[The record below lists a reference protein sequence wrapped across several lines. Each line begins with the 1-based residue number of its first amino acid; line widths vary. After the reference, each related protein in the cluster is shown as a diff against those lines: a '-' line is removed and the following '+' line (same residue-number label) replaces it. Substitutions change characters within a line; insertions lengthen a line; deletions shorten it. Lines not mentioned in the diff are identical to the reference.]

1 MSLNDTFMDM
11 SLALGQGIYSVG
23 EDVVFGFNRTTEGLG
38 LGENGRML
46 QIGYENRILYALF
59 NDLIKFG
66 IENKNSPL
74 FKAISVI
81 LEHYYSSFSDENI
94 KKIAHQAGVGASYSL
109 GRMVLGKKLAEAIAL
124 RIATTI
130 AATTA
135 YKTLASKISVSSG
148 ASATG
153 IGAPIGLLMMQGV
166 LQRSSIASQ
175 RLQINRPKLHN
186 IMQQNGNLQFIYF
199 IVEKPMEKYIHSI
212 PRI

>member
-1 MSLNDTFMDM
+1 
-11 SLALGQGIYSVG
+11 
-23 EDVVFGFNRTTEGLG
+23 
-38 LGENGRML
+38 
-46 QIGYENRILYALF
+46 
-59 NDLIKFG
+59 
-66 IENKNSPL
+66 
-74 FKAISVI
+74 
-81 LEHYYSSFSDENI
+81 
-94 KKIAHQAGVGASYSL
+94 
-109 GRMVLGKKLAEAIAL
+109 MVLSKKLAEAIAL

-130 AATTA
+130 AATTV

-175 RLQINRPKLHN
+175 RLKINRPKLHN

>member
-1 MSLNDTFMDM
+1 MSLNDAFMDM
-11 SLALGQGIYSVG
+11 SLALGQGIFSVG

>member
-1 MSLNDTFMDM
+1 M
-11 SLALGQGIYSVG
+11 SLALGQGIFSVG

>member
-1 MSLNDTFMDM
+1 MAFNDTFLNM

-23 EDVVFGFNRTTEGLG
+23 EDIIFGFDRTTEGLG
-38 LGENGRML
+38 LGVDGRML
-46 QIGYENRILYALF
+46 QIGYENRILFGIF

-74 FKAISVI
+74 FKAISII
-81 LEHYYSSFSDENI
+81 LEHYYSTLSDDNI

-109 GRMVLGKKLAEAIAL
+109 GRMVLGKKIAETIAL
-124 RIATTI
+124 RIATAI
-130 AATTA
+130 AATAT
-135 YKTLASKISVSSG
+135 YKILASKISISSG

-175 RLQINRPKLHN
+175 KLKINKPNLYKA
-186 IMQQNGNLQFIYF
+186 MQMNGNLQFIYF
-199 IVEKPMEKYIHSI
+199 IVEKPMEKYIQTI
-212 PRI
+212 PRV

>member
-1 MSLNDTFMDM
+1 MSLNDAFMDM

>member
-1 MSLNDTFMDM
+1 MSLNDAFMDM

-130 AATTA
+130 AATTV

-175 RLQINRPKLHN
+175 RLKINRPKLHN